1 MRTQPWG
8 LLALTAAFGL
18 AVGAA
23 AFHYG
28 RPVASPQA
36 VKDGALAGGWR
47 EVAWSLPADP
57 WGQGRAFHCPASA
70 CGAELTVH
78 VRPKIG
84 FCDCRYGVDD
94 DEDLDRL
101 GDLDLLDGSRRGTTV
116 GHPISVGHM
125 KGRSRAYAL
134 SGLRDTRSA
143 LSVAFH
149 DRCDLIVATVAI
161 DHDQPQRFEA
171 RALDLLNGR
180 PVLRWL
186 EVTLGL

>member
-1 MRTQPWG
+1 MRPRLWG
-8 LLALTAAFGL
+8 LLALTAVLGL

-23 AFHYG
+23 AFQFS
-28 RPVASPQA
+28 RPAAQPQTTQ
-36 VKDGALAGGWR
+36 DGALAQGWR
-47 EVAWSLPADP
+47 EIAWSLPQDP
-57 WGQGRAFHCPASA
+57 WGKGRAFHCPAAA
-70 CGAELTVH
+70 CGAALTVH

-84 FCDCRYGVDD
+84 FCDCRYGIDD

-101 GDLDLLDGSRRGTTV
+101 GDLDLLDGARRGTAA

-125 KGRSRAYAL
+125 KGWSRAYAL
-134 SGLRDTRSA
+134 SGLRDARSA

-180 PVLRWL
+180 PVMRWL